1 MEPDVSAVRAAAE
14 AEARQGRNTLIG
26 MACMAASALLFMSG
40 NAVIKLLAESGIHP
54 VETVFFRSIVSL
66 FILAPFAMRT
76 PGVLR
81 TAKLPLHAVRG
92 VIQAGSMICFF
103 SGIVSITLVEANA
116 LEFTSPIFATLF
128 AVLFMGEAIRA
139 RRLIA
144 MACGFGGALIALR
157 PGFAE
162 ITQGHGLILFAS
174 ILWAAVL
181 LMIRSLSTTESA
193 LTQSL
198 YIGIVLTPIAGILA
212 AFVWVTP
219 DWHQLALLCVVG
231 ATATLG
237 QFLFA
242 QAFRYAEMSAV
253 LPLDFTKLIWSSI
266 IGLVIFH
273 TTPDVFVLL
282 GGTIIFASG
291 AYITIREAQLQR
303 RARVMPPAPPPA
315 LP

>member
-1 MEPDVSAVRAAAE
+1 MDTEVKAAGAAAE
-14 AEARQGRNTLIG
+14 AAARKGRTTLIG

-40 NAVIKLLAESGIHP
+40 NAVIKLLAESGIPP
-54 VETVFFRSIVSL
+54 VQTVFFRALVSL
-66 FILAPFAMRT
+66 ILLTPFALMT
-76 PGVLR
+76 PGVLKTDR
-81 TAKLPLHAVRG
+81 LVTHGIRG
-92 VIQAGSMICFF
+92 IVQAASMICFF
-103 SGIVSITLVEANA
+103 SGIVSISLVEGNA

-144 MACGFGGALIALR
+144 MACGFLGALIALR

-162 ITQGHGLILFAS
+162 INQGHGFILVAS

-198 YIGIVLTPIAGILA
+198 YIGIILTPIAGVLA
-212 AFVWVTP
+212 ALVWVTP
-219 DWHQLALLCVVG
+219 DWHQLALLAFVG
-231 ATATLG
+231 CTATLG
-237 QFLFA
+237 QYLFA
-242 QAFRYAEMSAV
+242 QAFRFAEMSAV

-266 IGLVIFH
+266 IGLLIFH
-273 TTPDVFVLL
+273 TTPDAFVLL
-282 GGTIIFASG
+282 GGTIIFVSG
-291 AYITIREAQLQR
+291 AYITIREAQIQR
-303 RARVMPPAPPPA
+303 RAALSPSVPPA